1 MNYIRI
7 SGSPIRDKIKS
18 EGNLIVTTDHKFPC
32 IIAREFDQINERE

>member
-7 SGSPIRDKIKS
+7 SGSPIKDKIKS
-18 EGNLIVTTDHKFPC
+18 DGKIVTTDHKFPC